1 MKKWLSIFITFN
13 VFSYGFVTSS
23 YAEDENPAAIEA
35 MQDYF
40 DFAQYSGGTIFKEQ
54 LEKLEP
60 ETIAYIDARNA
71 QQYESGHIA
80 NAINIEWRELL
91 SRKDEVPTDKTV
103 VLYCDT
109 GLLSSKAHFALSVA
123 GFENVRVL
131 FGGYLKWKEK

>member
-1 MKKWLSIFITFN
+1 MKKWLSILITFN
-13 VFSYGFVTSS
+13 ALTVSFVAPSH
-23 YAEDENPAAIEA
+23 AEEENPAIEV

-54 LEKLEP
+54 LAKLEP
-60 ETIAYIDARNA
+60 ETILYIDTRNP
-71 QQYESGHIA
+71 QQYEAGHID

-103 VLYCDT
+103 VVYCDT

-131 FGGYLKWKEK
+131 FGGYLKWQEK